1 MKKSRRLRLLAL
13 ALAFIMVGSSVIYTN
28 LDQEGKKSEEQSV
41 FEDND
46 VAEIEEVASNELEE
60 TESESNQ
67 SVKTKDT
74 VNAPE
79 ENKDAADAP
88 EENKD
93 AVNAPEENKDTVDT
107 PEENKDTT
115 DKSEEN
121 KDTADNDN
129 QEENKGED
137 DKITSAT
144 EMIVVENAETAV
156 SPKMLRAATYG
167 VKSAETGT
175 IVKYFPVT
183 MYDYDKTTINAAT
196 DALDSDLKVR
206 EGLYFS
212 GGTPGNITK
221 GPVPDLSAFVNGKY
235 YIQNIR
241 AKENHVESWISV
253 EPDGIDKYKIY
264 GKSKDDANVWN
275 LSRNKDGTYSLSTVV
290 GGETYYM
297 FVGKTND
304 GTDEGI
310 VENKQM
316 IELKEFPSDANGVQ
330 ICQNNM
336 YLCQWGDPTAKDY
349 GGYNVP
355 DDAGNGMLFYP
366 VGSETPVTPN
376 GTITKITNG
385 YEEWNFWNK
394 ASGSN
399 ANGDLFYTGLVQ
411 NELIDNEIIF
421 NVNEG
426 GIFDS
431 NSTVKSIY
439 EYVGLPFVFDT
450 TTGYYLFDSDVNGAY
465 FAGAPQSGTADN
477 PHNLYFAQKD
487 PQPIPSPV
495 GDGSTK
501 VWLPF
506 NKGNDYTN
514 QVINWHLGMRADL
527 PFSMTT
533 NGRIKATDDESAPIT
548 FSFSGD
554 DDVWVF
560 IDGHLVVDLGGIH
573 NRLDVTVDF
582 AANTVTYSEKNSAD
596 GNLATGSYNDPE
608 FVTLQKIF
616 TDAEGQGLIDMPRKV
631 FATEDEHM
639 MSVFYLERGEGTSNC
654 KIEFNLPMNDSVIVT
669 KDATQSWS
677 AALEQQ
683 DSGSEGVTPLTNAEQ
698 AIVDNIQFGFTLY
711 KKNAEGTFSPLAN
724 TRYQLIGRAI
734 KEITF
739 GSTDAAGHFYLK
751 NGQSAKFITD
761 IPSEGATYY
770 VVEDAVPNGFVTP
783 DFKYDG
789 KSAGG
794 FGYYTPTYESDGID
808 RVDNTVEMEKTINLV
823 SSGNLIPEHIINTK
837 ATENKSHI
845 VTVYGSIE
853 ASDNVEFQC
862 INFVDSE
869 MPNPTATAP
878 EDIIVLDYGLPVKID
893 PLAND
898 IFRGDS
904 IEIVYIGGPNVVLK
918 EEKDGNL
925 LKSVEIVE
933 EGMSIVKSNGDLPDK
948 SNTINNHKCHFGKME
963 FENVDYNDSNGKTSI
978 RDTLTYTMNK
988 QLTEVEVISYVVK
1001 VKGTAINEST
1011 GSVSSNYDYEVGKIY
1026 VVPATTMYYE
1036 ENFGYGEGLT
1046 GLVTF
1051 TNSANAVWDEE
1062 ITVTDPNAV
1071 SDYQEPGVVGTVADS
1086 TYGSDAAYL
1095 NDSGDSNGTCRI
1107 GSTANGAIR
1116 FSYTFTGTGTSIFAR
1131 TAADT
1136 GYMQIKLYK
1145 GTTSTGNGYINVV
1158 YRDTY
1163 YKDENNS
1170 VEDDKGTLYNIPVYT
1185 EEDLEYGTYTVVVTV
1200 AKKGTPTA
1208 GNPQGA
1214 GDKFYLDGI
1223 RIMKPLNESN
1233 ETVINAVTGETITDK
1248 ALSAYATDG
1257 ESQMDVVTLRY
1268 KMITDAE
1275 DGLIPWNFVVM
1286 TDIDGEIIT
1295 AEDYISIGPK
1305 EEVYLNEGQ
1314 SISFGVKYWHP
1325 NGYKLYLG
1333 MKAPMGSASVK
1344 SGANTKALFNAP
1356 DCYYDI
1362 TGDYTTV
1369 LTKYEQAMDAAKRLL
1384 YTDETGSTVY
1394 EDYVVVDGTKK
1405 AVYKYEDD
1413 DTVVLDGVELTPMDD
1428 ITKPY
1433 HVAVYTIQSL
1443 DGIVSLTNIKAV
1455 GNYTFV
1461 LTEDINRDKDNGGDN
1476 NESSEVYVVKQK
1488 ANSVSSKAV
1497 DAENSEV
1504 VDTENSEV
1512 VDAENSEA
1520 ADSENNEVVDAE
1532 TNETADTDEA
1542 NIEEDTAIEELDH
1555 EESPEET
1562 GGENL

>member
-13 ALAFIMVGSSVIYTN
+13 ALAFIMVGSSVVYTN
-28 LDQEGKKSEEQSV
+28 LDQEGKKSEEQTV
-41 FEDND
+41 LEDND
-46 VAEIEEVASNELEE
+46 ATEIEEIASNELEE
-60 TESESNQ
+60 TESASNQ

-74 VNAPE
+74 VDESAKTEEVVDKPE
-79 ENKDAADAP
+79 KTKDT
-88 EENKD
+88 
-93 AVNAPEENKDTVDT
+93 VNAPEESKDVVDEPEETKDAEKEPEKSKDSADEPEENNDAADEPGKNQDTVDE
-107 PEENKDTT
+107 P
-115 DKSEEN
+115 
-121 KDTADNDN
+121 
-129 QEENKGED
+129 EENKGEE
-137 DKITSAT
+137 DKITDAT

-156 SPKMLRAATYG
+156 SPKLLRAATYEA
-167 VKSAETGT
+167 KNAETGT

-196 DALDSDLKVR
+196 DALDSNLTVR

-212 GGTPGNITK
+212 GGSPGEARK
-221 GPVPDLSAFVNGKY
+221 ESVADFSAFVDGQY

-241 AKENHVESWISV
+241 AENNNVGSWISI
-253 EPDGIDKYKIY
+253 EPDGIDNYKIY
-264 GKSKDDANVWN
+264 GKSKEYATVWN
-275 LSRNKDGTYSLSTVV
+275 LTHNEDGTYSLSTVV
-290 GGETYYM
+290 GEKTYYM
-297 FVGKTND
+297 FIGTNNQ
-304 GTDEGI
+304 GTDDGI
-310 VENKQM
+310 VENEQT
-316 IELKEFPSDANGVQ
+316 IELKAFSGDARGVK

-336 YLCQWGDPTAKDY
+336 YLCQWGSTTANDY
-349 GGYNVP
+349 GGYNEP

-366 VGSETPVTPN
+366 VGSENPVIPYE
-376 GTITKITNG
+376 IETKIVSG
-385 YEEWNFWNK
+385 YEEWNFWDK
-394 ASGSN
+394 ATGNN
-399 ANGDLFYTGLVQ
+399 ANGDLFYTGLVR
-411 NELIDNEIIF
+411 NELIDNEIVF

-465 FAGAPQSGTADN
+465 FADANGDGHADPQSGTATQPYNMQFVEDV
-477 PHNLYFAQKD
+477 
-487 PQPIPSPV
+487 PQPMPTGLSV
-495 GDGSTK
+495 GDGSTNI
-501 VWLPF
+501 WLPF
-506 NKGNDYTN
+506 NSGDSYNTLSSV
-514 QVINWHLGMRADL
+514 QVNYHLGMRTDL
-527 PFSMTT
+527 PFSMTA
-533 NGRIKATDDESAPIT
+533 NGRVQSTNDESAPIT

-560 IDGHLVVDLGGIH
+560 IDGRLVVDLGGIH
-573 NRLDVTVDF
+573 NRLDVTIDF
-582 AANTVTYSEKNSAD
+582 AANTVTYSEENSAD
-596 GNLATGSYNDPE
+596 DTSVTGRFNNPDFATI
-608 FVTLQKIF
+608 QKIF
-616 TDAEGQGLIDMPRKV
+616 TDAQSQGLIDMSREV
-631 FATEDEHM
+631 FATEDEHVM
-639 MSVFYLERGEGTSNC
+639 TVFYLERGEGTSNC
-654 KIEFNLPMNDSVIVT
+654 RIEFNLPMNDSVIVT

-677 AALEQQ
+677 EALEQQ
-683 DSGSEGVTPLTNAEQ
+683 NSDATGVTPLTNAEQ

-711 KKNAEGTFSPLAN
+711 KKNEEGQFSPITN
-724 TRYQLIGRAI
+724 TKYQLIGRAI
-734 KEITF
+734 EGVAF
-739 GSTDAAGHFYLK
+739 GSTDSNGHFYLK

-761 IPSEGATYY
+761 IPETGATYC
-770 VVEDAVPNGFVTP
+770 VVEDAVPDGFVTP

-789 KSAGG
+789 EAANG
-794 FGYYTPTYESDGID
+794 FGYYEVIYDEAGHRTDLATEIKKS
-808 RVDNTVEMEKTINLV
+808 NAWE
-823 SSGNLIPEHIINTK
+823 IPEHIIDTK
-837 ATENKSHI
+837 AEENKSNI

-869 MPNPTATAP
+869 LPNPTATAP
-878 EDIIVLDYGLPVKID
+878 EDIIVLDYGLPVQID

-898 IFRGDS
+898 IFRGDN
-904 IEIVYIGGPNVVLK
+904 IEIVYIGGPNVELE

-925 LKSVEIVE
+925 LTSVEIVE
-933 EGMSIVKSNGDLPDK
+933 DGISVVKSNGDLPDK
-948 SNTINNHKCHFGKME
+948 SDTINNHKCHSGKIK
-963 FENVDYNDSNGKTSI
+963 FENVDYNDSNGRTII

-988 QLTEVEVISYVVK
+988 PLTDVEVISYVVK
-1001 VKGTAINEST
+1001 VT
-1011 GSVSSNYDYEVGKIY
+1011 GKTENAATEFEKYNYDYEVGKIY
-1026 VVPATTMYYE
+1026 IVPATTMYYE
-1036 ENFGYGEGLT
+1036 ENFT

-1051 TNSANAVWDEE
+1051 TNSANAKWEND
-1062 ITVTDPNAV
+1062 IAVTDSGAV

-1086 TYGSDAAYL
+1086 TYGSDVAYL
-1095 NDSGDSNGTCRI
+1095 NDSGDSNGTCRV

-1145 GTTSTGNGYINVV
+1145 GTTSTGDGYISVT

-1163 YKDENNS
+1163 YKDKNNS
-1170 VEDDKGTLYNIPVYT
+1170 VVDDTGTLYNIPVYT
-1185 EEDLEYGTYTVVVTV
+1185 KEDLEYGTYTVVATV

-1223 RIMKPLNESN
+1223 RIMKPLNEAN
-1233 ETVINAVTGETITDK
+1233 RTVINAETEETITDK
-1248 ALSAYATDG
+1248 ALGAYATDG

-1275 DGLIPWNFVVM
+1275 KGLIPWNFVVM
-1286 TDIDGEIIT
+1286 TDIDGEIVT

-1314 SISFGVKYWHP
+1314 SINFGVKYWHP
-1325 NGYKLYLG
+1325 DGYKLYLG

-1344 SGANTKALFNAP
+1344 SGANTKALFNAT
-1356 DCYYDI
+1356 DCYFDI
-1362 TGDYTTV
+1362 TSDYTSV

-1405 AVYKYEDD
+1405 AVYKYVDG
-1413 DTVVLDGVELTPMDD
+1413 TVVLDGVELTPMDD

-1461 LTEDINRDKDNGGDN
+1461 LTEDINIDIDIDTDNDVDN
-1476 NESSEVYVVKQK
+1476 DADNDESSEVYVVKQSV
-1488 ANSVSSKAV
+1488 NTVSSNKV
-1497 DAENSEV
+1497 CVENSEI
-1504 VDTENSEV
+1504 VDVENDPV
-1512 VDAENSEA
+1512 
-1520 ADSENNEVVDAE
+1520 
-1532 TNETADTDEA
+1532 
-1542 NIEEDTAIEELDH
+1542 IEELDN